1 MKTATSYQKILEE
14 RFPQWETIRLADLDA
29 CLHAVEDGKADAAIL
44 SNFHDNNI
52 FRRCDKM
59 GLTPIATGKSMDYHF
74 ASVKGDKDLLSL
86 LNKTVGMVPSA
97 KVNAVLTKYISE
109 KEEEVTFA
117 DFIRQHLATVLG
129 IVAGVLA
136 LILLLVVRIFMNRE
150 KASKSERLIASDE
163 TDKLTG
169 VYSKNFLFEY
179 AKRAQYKH
187 THKPMDAVMI
197 DIDRFHSI
205 NVLNGT
211 DFGDKALSTLGGL
224 IKEVFNEPGTIAGRV
239 ENDHFCVFRWHKN
252 DDFKDNLNA
261 PQSRMDEQFPNVKI
275 HLRMSVLPNKTKME
289 PEKMYDRA
297 RVACNL
303 SRGQYN
309 KQQLVVYDDSVR
321 EKRHYEQRLIN
332 DLKNAVKNEEFEVYY
347 QPQYDIQC
355 DPPVLK
361 SAEAL
366 LRWRHPELG
375 MIMPGDFIPLFE
387 KHGLIGEVDKCVWKK
402 AAKQVAKWKS
412 IFGKV
417 LPVSVNLSRV
427 DIFDPNLEK
436 TLDGLIQIIY
446 PQYARR

>member
-1 MKTATSYQKILEE
+1 
-14 RFPQWETIRLADLDA
+14 
-29 CLHAVEDGKADAAIL
+29 
-44 SNFHDNNI
+44 
-52 FRRCDKM
+52 
-59 GLTPIATGKSMDYHF
+59 
-74 ASVKGDKDLLSL
+74 
-86 LNKTVGMVPSA
+86 
-97 KVNAVLTKYISE
+97 
-109 KEEEVTFA
+109 
-117 DFIRQHLATVLG
+117 
-129 IVAGVLA
+129 
-136 LILLLVVRIFMNRE
+136 
-150 KASKSERLIASDE
+150 
-163 TDKLTG
+163 
-169 VYSKNFLFEY
+169 
-179 AKRAQYKH
+179 
-187 THKPMDAVMI
+187 
-197 DIDRFHSI
+197 
-205 NVLNGT
+205 
-211 DFGDKALSTLGGL
+211 
-224 IKEVFNEPGTIAGRV
+224 
-239 ENDHFCVFRWHKN
+239 
-252 DDFKDNLNA
+252 
-261 PQSRMDEQFPNVKI
+261 
-275 HLRMSVLPNKTKME
+275 MSVLPNKTKME

-297 RVACNL
+297 RVTCNL

-355 DPPVLK
+355 DPLVLK

-387 KHGLIGEVDKCVWKK
+387 KHGLIGKVDKCVWKK

>member
-1 MKTATSYQKILEE
+1 
-14 RFPQWETIRLADLDA
+14 
-29 CLHAVEDGKADAAIL
+29 
-44 SNFHDNNI
+44 
-52 FRRCDKM
+52 M

-252 DDFKDNLNA
+252 DDFKDKLNA
-261 PQSRMDEQFPNVKI
+261 PQSRMDEQFPNV
-275 HLRMSVLPNKTKME
+275 
-289 PEKMYDRA
+289 
-297 RVACNL
+297 
-303 SRGQYN
+303 
-309 KQQLVVYDDSVR
+309 
-321 EKRHYEQRLIN
+321 
-332 DLKNAVKNEEFEVYY
+332 
-347 QPQYDIQC
+347 
-355 DPPVLK
+355 
-361 SAEAL
+361 
-366 LRWRHPELG
+366 
-375 MIMPGDFIPLFE
+375 
-387 KHGLIGEVDKCVWKK
+387 
-402 AAKQVAKWKS
+402 
-412 IFGKV
+412 
-417 LPVSVNLSRV
+417 
-427 DIFDPNLEK
+427 
-436 TLDGLIQIIY
+436 
-446 PQYARR
+446 